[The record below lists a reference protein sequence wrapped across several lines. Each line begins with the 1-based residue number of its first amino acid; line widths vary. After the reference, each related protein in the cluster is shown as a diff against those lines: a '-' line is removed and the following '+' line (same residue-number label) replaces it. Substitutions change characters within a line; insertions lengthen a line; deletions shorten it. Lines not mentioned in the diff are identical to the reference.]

1 MLKKQKGG
9 EVQPFP
15 LSYFNPSYSGNSV
28 NPGQDLLKNS
38 GTMVRNFLPRF
49 GMKGGKNLTLRRT
62 RKKGGFV
69 PSIMEPFSTAA
80 SKYIAPIALFAA
92 YKFMTKKTSKKLRG
106 KSSTR
111 QKRQKNKTRRSH

>member
-1 MLKKQKGG
+1 MPKKQKGG

-15 LSYFNPSYSGNSV
+15 LSYFNPSKSNTTV
-28 NPGQDLLKNS
+28 NPGQDLSTKYGAL
-38 GTMVRNFLPRF
+38 VRPFLPQF
-49 GMKGGKNLTLRRT
+49 GMKGGKSSTLRRT